1 MADVTDGDRGQLILV
16 TALAMAT
23 LFVVLSLLVNTT
35 IYTGNVATRSDV
47 SESTEVVNYRTEA
60 VVAAERTVA
69 YVNRHDNDSSAVGVD
84 GAYRALNESLR
95 RGVANWSDDAA
106 AHGALSG
113 TGTETRVVT
122 VRNGSRVAQTDAARA
137 LSSPGGA
144 TEWTAV
150 TGATGVRGPTMNLST
165 SALAPVADDGDD
177 VSQLVADGAFR
188 VNLTETDGENRSL
201 FVYERNDGHVGV
213 TVREPDGTVRTCR
226 APDDGRV
233 TLDARAATLAGESCP
248 ALGAFATTDDPFDV
262 TFVSSNAAAGT
273 YSVAVDRRADGGAFP
288 SLSRDAGTP
297 FYTAAVYTADVT
309 VIYRSPQTHY
319 NATVEVPNAGA

>member
-1 MADVTDGDRGQLILV
+1 VADVSGRDRGQLILV
-16 TALAMAT
+16 TALVMAT

-47 SESTEVVNYRTEA
+47 SESSQVVNYRTEA
-60 VVAAERTVA
+60 VSAAERTAA
-69 YVNRHDNDSSAVGVD
+69 YVNRHDNDSSVVGVD

-122 VRNGSRVAQTDAARA
+122 VRNGSRVAQTNSARA

-144 TEWTAV
+144 TAWTAV

-165 SALAPVADDGDD
+165 SSLAPVADGGDD
-177 VSQLVADGAFR
+177 VSRLVADGAFR
-188 VNLTETDGENRSL
+188 MNLTETDGENRSL
-201 FVYERNDGHVGV
+201 FVYERDDGRVGV

-233 TLDARAATLAGESCP
+233 TLDARAAVLEGEPCP
-248 ALGAFATTDDPFDV
+248 ALSAFATTDDPFDV
-262 TFVSSNAAAGT
+262 AFVSANAAGGT
-273 YSVAVDRRADGGAFP
+273 YSFAVDRRADSGAFP
-288 SLSRDAGTP
+288 SLARDAGTP
-297 FYTAAVYTADVT
+297 FYTAAVYTADVSVT
-309 VIYRSPQTHY
+309 YRSPDTHY
-319 NATVEVPNAGA
+319 NATVEVPNASA